1 MPRLFLLFVLVIL
14 PVWASAQATAPS
26 PPASAASAASASA
39 PAQAA
44 SAVRAE
50 LDRVEVVSE
59 ADTDETIRRKQN
71 IAMSVYGRE
80 ELDRQGDI
88 DVTDVLKRLP
98 GVSMDG
104 GAPRLRGL
112 GGGYTQILING
123 EPMPPG
129 FTLDS
134 LAPGDLE
141 RIEVIKGATAEFPG
155 VAGTLNLVLR
165 EPPKTRSREWRANV
179 GYRSLQPTAGT
190 SVQYGDRVGDL
201 GFVLPFTLSRGAQE
215 THYVSERFS
224 RDTLDV
230 PQAQA
235 IAGHDEGRSTNAQF
249 APRFQWKLSEDDK
262 LNGGLFVQAN
272 RADSRGARHI
282 DSLAGTPW
290 LTTDD
295 GSETETQAQVR
306 RANLQWLRKI
316 GNDGTRMELR
326 GSWQDTLRESE
337 GHYLGLDANA
347 VPTIERDSHTD
358 FADRRAAAAGRWTQP
373 VGDDHTLTLGWDA
386 ESRGRH
392 ELRRVW
398 EWGVEQLNS
407 TSGTPF
413 DARIHRYAVFV
424 QDQFNLG
431 EHWGVLPGLRVEQ
444 VDSLSRNPQDQ
455 LANRARI
462 VAPTFNLNYRFDPKG
477 RDQIRAALSHSFKL
491 PDLGLLMARYQVN
504 GNYEPNVPNTPI
516 AADRAGNPRLK
527 PEQSQGFDL
536 AYEHYPAGGGIV
548 SVGVFYRRIND
559 LIRSRIAL
567 EDDPAPGVVYVPRW
581 VSRPDNFG
589 AAFTRGLELE
599 YKGQGAQLL
608 PSVFDANGEVN
619 LRAGL
624 HIYRSAVEQVDG
636 PDNRLEAQPPWNA
649 SLGFDARI
657 PSTHWSWGA
666 SLVLQPGYATRQ
678 TDLQLAGRSSQ
689 RALDF
694 FAAWK
699 PDRFTQVRVAVGNAL
714 ARDVVST
721 AAVTD
726 LDGFTAG
733 STTRR
738 EGLRAFNLSMVLRLP

>member
-1 MPRLFLLFVLVIL
+1 MPRLFLLFLLFLLALL
-14 PVWASAQATAPS
+14 PLWGHAQAPAAAPA
-26 PPASAASAASASA
+26 PARAPLAASA
-39 PAQAA
+39 PAAAA
-44 SAVRAE
+44 SAV
-50 LDRVEVVSE
+50 LDRVVVTGE

-98 GVSMDG
+98 GVSMEG

-123 EPMPPG
+123 EPLPPG
-129 FTLDS
+129 FSIDS
-134 LAPGDLE
+134 LSPADLE
-141 RIEVIKGATAEFPG
+141 RIEIIKGATAEFPG

-165 EPPKTRSREWRANV
+165 EPPKTRSREWRANL

-190 SVQYGDRVGDL
+190 TLQYGDRVGDL

-215 THYVSERFS
+215 THYWGERHS
-224 RDTLDV
+224 RDSLDV
-230 PQAQA
+230 PQAQG
-235 IAGHDEGRSTNAQF
+235 ILGHDEGRSTNAQF
-249 APRFQWKLSEDDK
+249 GPRFQWKLSEDDK
-262 LNGGLFVQAN
+262 LNGGLFLQAN
-272 RADSRGARHI
+272 RAVSRGDRHI

-295 GSETETQAQVR
+295 GSETETHAQVR
-306 RANLQWLRKI
+306 RANLQWLRNFGK
-316 GNDGTRMELR
+316 DGTRMELR
-326 GSWQDTLRESE
+326 ASWQDTLRESE
-337 GHYLGLDANA
+337 GHYLGLDVNDT
-347 VPTIERDSHTD
+347 PTVQRDSHTD
-358 FADRRAAAAGRWTQP
+358 FADHRGAAAGRWNQP
-373 VGDDHTLTLGWDA
+373 VGEDHTLTLGWDA
-386 ESRGRH
+386 ETRSRH

-398 EWGVEQLNS
+398 EWGVEQFNS
-407 TSGTPF
+407 TAGTPF
-413 DARIHRYAVFV
+413 DARIHRLAVFV

-431 EHWGVLPGLRVEQ
+431 EHWGLLPGLRVEE
-444 VDSLSRNPQDQ
+444 VHSLSRNPQDQ
-455 LANRARI
+455 LANRARV

-504 GNYEPNVPNTPI
+504 GNYESNVPNTPI
-516 AADRAGNPRLK
+516 AADRAGNPRLQ

-548 SVGVFYRRIND
+548 SVGVFYRRIQD
-559 LIRSRIAL
+559 LIRNRIAL
-567 EDDPAPGVVYVPRW
+567 EDDPAPGVVSVPRW

-608 PSVFDANGEVN
+608 PQVFDASGEVN

-649 SLGFDARI
+649 SMGFDARI
-657 PSTHWSWGA
+657 PDSRWSWGV
-666 SLVLQPGYATRQ
+666 SLVLQPGYWTRQ

-689 RALDF
+689 RALDL

-699 PDRFTQVRVAVGNAL
+699 PDRFTQVRIALGNVL
-714 ARDVVST
+714 ARDVVSS